1 MKKLPKFIVFILVA
15 LMSFS
20 SFTACGDFGKSGGA
34 SSGADSGAVTETP
47 EEILGSLDMNFI
59 DDLNK
64 DLVKKIDDG
73 DVKGDVNVIV
83 TLSDSSLVSL

>member
-1 MKKLPKFIVFILVA
+1 MYASCMVFSACNSEGLYRMKKLPKFIVFILVA

-47 EEILGSLDMNFI
+47 EEILGSLNMHFI
-59 DDLNK
+59 DD
-64 DLVKKIDDG
+64 
-73 DVKGDVNVIV
+73 
-83 TLSDSSLVSL
+83 